1 MNIIIVGCGK
11 IGTTLLR
18 SLVAEGHDVT
28 AIDENPAVI
37 EELNNIYDVIGV
49 CGNGTDCDTLAEAGV
64 ADAELFVATTDS
76 DEKNMLACFL
86 AKRMKA
92 GHTIAR
98 IRNPDYNDNS
108 LGFLRQQLDLA
119 NSLNP
124 ERLTAEELFNILKLP
139 SAVKIETFSQRNF
152 EMVELLLRED
162 SALVGM
168 TLWQLRK
175 KYQASYLIGCVM
187 RGEDVIIPD
196 GNFELKA
203 GDRIGLYAAPHE
215 VQKLLK
221 MLGLLQKQARNVMLL
236 GASKI
241 AHYLTQ
247 FLLASGNRVTV
258 IDKNPQRCAEFA
270 EALPKATVICGD
282 GASQELLLESGLAN
296 TDAFVALTGMDE
308 ENILIS
314 YFATSQNVPK
324 VISKVNRPE
333 MATMAQKLGLDSL
346 VSPRDTVSNVLV
358 RYARAL
364 ENSMGSSVET
374 LYKVMDGKAE
384 ALEFFVREDFSHTQ
398 IPLKDLRL
406 KENVLLTGI
415 LRNRKAIIPSGDD
428 VLMPGDRVVV
438 MTAGHRFQDLSDI
451 LR

>member
-1 MNIIIVGCGK
+1 MNIIIAGCGK
-11 IGTTLLR
+11 IGSTLLR
-18 SLVAEGHDVT
+18 NLVAEGHNVT
-28 AIDENPAVI
+28 AIDDNPAVI

-64 ADAELFVATTDS
+64 SEAELFVATTDS

-86 AKRMKA
+86 AKCMKA

-98 IRNPDYNDNS
+98 IRNPDYNDES
-108 LGFLRQQLDLA
+108 LGFMRQQLGLA

-162 SALVGM
+162 SALLGM
-168 TLWQLRK
+168 SLWQLRK
-175 KYQASYLIGCVM
+175 KFPARYLIGCVM
-187 RGEDVIIPD
+187 RGEEVIIPD

-221 MLGLLQKQARNVMLL
+221 MLGLLQKQARSVMLL

-241 AHYLTQ
+241 AYYLTQ
-247 FLLASGNRVTV
+247 ALLASGNRVTV
-258 IDKNPQRCAEFA
+258 IDKNPARCAEFA
-270 EALPKATVICGD
+270 EAMPKATVICGD
-282 GASQELLLESGLAN
+282 GASQELLLESGLAH

-314 YFATSQNVPK
+314 IFAESQNVPK
-324 VISKVNRPE
+324 VICKANRPE
-333 MATMAQKLGLDSL
+333 MATLAQKMGLDSL
-346 VSPRDTVSNVLV
+346 VSPRDTVANILV

-384 ALEFFVREDFSHTQ
+384 ALEFFVREDFSHTN
-398 IPLKDLRL
+398 IPLKDLKL
-406 KENVLLTGI
+406 KDNVLLTGI
-415 LRNRKAIIPSGDD
+415 LRSRKAIIPSGDD
-428 VLMPGDRVVV
+428 VLMAGDRVVV
-438 MTAGHRFQDLSDI
+438 MTTGHRFQDLSDI